1 MAKISY
7 DKSKGKIPKGREIKS
22 IVGENYLNDFESR
35 KQKKREM
42 AQEDHETLINAEE
55 IVLLEKTE
63 QSDNS

>member
-1 MAKISY
+1 MAKISC
-7 DKSKGKIPKGREIKS
+7 DKSKGKSPKGREIKS

>member
-7 DKSKGKIPKGREIKS
+7 YKSKGKKPKVKEIKS

-42 AQEDHETLINAEE
+42 AQKDHETLINAEE
-55 IVLLEKTE
+55 IVLLKKTE
-63 QSDNS
+63 QNYNS